1 MLPLK
6 GHVLK
11 YLEVKGHDVGNLVS
25 DGSTNLFIC
34 VETEFTQK
42 WKISKHW
49 WLWRKK
55 KKEFNKKLWIYE
67 KLGTVTHKE
76 EKNSSIKTD
85 TNGKNSGINKKQS
98 YKEQI

>member
-34 VETEFTQK
+34 VETEFAHTK
-42 WKISKHW
+42 MENIET
-49 WLWRKK
+49 LVTV
-55 KKEFNKKLWIYE
+55 KKEKKRI
-67 KLGTVTHKE
+67 
-76 EKNSSIKTD
+76 
-85 TNGKNSGINKKQS
+85 Q
-98 YKEQI
+98 